1 MNSALP
7 LRAVKDSYR
16 RNVVEPSNDNK
27 IELGCDF
34 LKLNKK
40 SHNLKI
46 VTFEKNNPEQVVDTK
61 QIISGYFDGQV
72 IKDLPEQGVK
82 ILFADQNLR
91 NQYYDLRHKI
101 FTEVDEAYR
110 EKHPEDCYDW
120 EDYDGS
126 EIEDDRCGRILVAVD
141 KEEKV
146 VAGVRFLVSD
156 WIKHTANEVPEADF
170 TIEKFFKKIGLSPD
184 TRYVEVEDTVVE
196 KPYRNH
202 VLMREIYSVALLE
215 SKKLGCDCII
225 GVGIKAAARNGK
237 ILFSS
242 LGCKV
247 DVVLD
252 YPWIRQKNH
261 GYETRY
267 PVVAYFKE

>member
-156 WIKHTANEVPEADF
+156 WIKHTANEVPEVGF
-170 TIEKFFKKIGLSPD
+170 TIRKFLEKVGLNKNA
-184 TRYVEVEDTVVE
+184 RYVELEDVVIE
-196 KPYRNH
+196 KGFRNRIIMKNLFSILIAETKKFDCDYLIGISIKSASRNH
-202 VLMREIYSVALLE
+202 KM
-215 SKKLGCDCII
+215 
-225 GVGIKAAARNGK
+225 
-237 ILFSS
+237 LFNN
-242 LGCKV
+242 LGCKM

-252 YPWIRQKNH
+252 YPWMRQKNH